1 MGEVEDG
8 RGQGCCETRLV
19 GVGAGAGGARGAVV
33 RWVRARVRDA
43 TEMLWVHRLGR
54 RQQRRGAAA
63 MRSDETMVKQQAEA
77 HLVRIR
83 VRVRVRTRVRV
94 RIRVRVRTRVRVRVR
109 VSVRVRCRDR
119 VRAVVKQQAE
129 AHRPH
134 AGGGA
139 ASEACVRRHHA
150 TEQRPPP

>member
-94 RIRVRVRTRVRVRVR
+94 RVGD
-109 VSVRVRCRDR
+109 RDRNRFR
-119 VRAVVKQQAE
+119 VRARARVQARVR
-129 AHRPH
+129 AFQL
-134 AGGGA
+134 
-139 ASEACVRRHHA
+139 SE
-150 TEQRPPP
+150 